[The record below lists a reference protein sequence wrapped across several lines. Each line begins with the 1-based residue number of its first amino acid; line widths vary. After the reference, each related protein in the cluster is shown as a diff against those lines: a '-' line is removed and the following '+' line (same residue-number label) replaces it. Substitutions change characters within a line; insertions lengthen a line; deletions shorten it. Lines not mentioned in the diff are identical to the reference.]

1 MRKSFH
7 PWRRLPHPFVRE
19 DCQQLGV
26 GQAMGFPAIPYLTFY
41 RFSRLRVRGMGSSMH
56 PAMYACTWV
65 NKSFCWPLSGGLFV
79 WPANFATFVSIHQI
93 LSAVFVRTAIDE
105 A

>member
-1 MRKSFH
+1 MRKSFR
-7 PWRRLPHPFVRE
+7 PLRRLFHPLE
-19 DCQQLGV
+19 CQQLGV
-26 GQAMGFPAIPYLTFY
+26 ELVKQWVFLPFLASPDFLSLF
-41 RFSRLRVRGMGSSMH
+41 LGSSMH

-65 NKSFCWPLSGGLFV
+65 NKSFCWPHSLVVYLFGQQTLL
-79 WPANFATFVSIHQI
+79 PYEYVSICEI